1 MYVCMLTDYCEVK
14 RYCDRVV
21 AIATEKIDK
30 LRTYMEMTIVP
41 LLSDDTNRMVARQ
54 YLLQCVFTWKDSLR
68 PYF

>member
-1 MYVCMLTDYCEVK
+1 MLTDYCAVK

-41 LLSDDTNRMVARQ
+41 SLSDDTNRMVARQ
-54 YLLQCVFTWKDSLR
+54 YLLQCVFT
-68 PYF
+68 